1 MVKWSFI
8 EAPKSYEGLG
18 VGNLKLIDM
27 GMLLKWWNRYLV
39 QDEALEKRVVIFKGI
54 LHGSN

>member
-39 QDEALEKRVVIFKGI
+39 QDEAL
-54 LHGSN
+54 